1 MNLQRRIKIKPLSK
15 NENKGFA
22 KKLNTRGGTFLAL
35 QKQQWSE
42 FTHSNECKTALM
54 RKRMKCL
61 PELDQYHDMNLSS
74 GRNRYAGII
83 YPSMSVNSP
92 QTWRPEYK
100 KSERKAPLWGL
111 VVSHDS
117 IQPKFSKK
125 LKISDREIKSF
136 PMLLFNHLG
145 STKLKQESTCVQL
158 AGCTSSHIPSHE
170 LHLSLSQYLKIL
182 S

>member
-22 KKLNTRGGTFLAL
+22 EKLNTRGGTFLAL
-35 QKQQWSE
+35 QKQQRRSE
-42 FTHSNECKTALM
+42 FTDSNEYKTALM
-54 RKRMKCL
+54 RKWIKCL
-61 PELDQYHDMNLSS
+61 PNLDQHHDMSLSS
-74 GRNRYAGII
+74 ARNRYSGII

-111 VVSHDS
+111 VESHHS

-125 LKISDREIKSF
+125 PKVSGREIKSF
-136 PMLLFNHLG
+136 PIVLFSHLG
-145 STKLKQESTCVQL
+145 STKL
-158 AGCTSSHIPSHE
+158 
-170 LHLSLSQYLKIL
+170 
-182 S
+182 